1 MANSKSAEKRIRTSQ
16 RNWLQNR
23 LYKSSVKT
31 AFKTFTR
38 DLIRYK
44 SSKNLADYITVQ
56 KTLNKAYSLIDKGCK
71 KNVFQ
76 KNTAAR
82 LKSKLALSLKFVK
95 S

>member
-1 MANSKSAEKRIRTSQ
+1 MANSKSSEKRIRTSQ

-31 AFKTFTR
+31 AFKTFTKYLV
-38 DLIRYK
+38 DYK
-44 SSKNLADYITVQ
+44 SSQNMEDYLKAQ
-56 KTLNKAYSLIDKGCK
+56 KTLTRAYSLIDKGCK
-71 KNVFQ
+71 KNVFH

-82 LKSKLALSLKFVK
+82 LKSKLAISLKFAK

>member
-31 AFKTFTR
+31 LFKTFTK
-38 DLIRYK
+38 DLVTYK
-44 SSKNLADYITVQ
+44 SSKNLKDYLTAQ
-56 KTLNKAYSLIDKGCK
+56 KTLNRGYSLIDKGCK
-71 KNVFQ
+71 NHVFH

-82 LKSKLALSLKFVK
+82 LKSKLAISLKLAK